1 MSVMKPPTLAVVD
14 FVVVF
19 VVVVVIVVVMSAVW
33 MKDVMGV
40 VSNDEDHLSVREK
53 LIQMLG
59 SHLELWDEIDHL
71 LGDVFCS
78 HSQLDHGHVLALF
91 VAESR
96 VPELVDGFVIRL
108 EGLFG

>member
-19 VVVVVIVVVMSAVW
+19 VVVIVVVVVMSAVG
-33 MKDVMGV
+33 MKDMMGV

-59 SHLELWDEIDHL
+59 SHLELRDEVDHL

-78 HSQLDHGHVLALF
+78 RSQLHDGHVLALL
-91 VAESR
+91 VAENG
-96 VPELVDGFVIRL
+96 VPQLV
-108 EGLFG
+108 